1 MRVLV
6 TGGGGQVGQALCAV
20 LQEHEVLAPSHADLD
35 VTDRKA
41 VLELAAWRPDVI
53 FHTAAMTNVDGCEQA
68 PQTAYRVNALG
79 TQNVALLAQR
89 CGAVLCYIST
99 DYVFDGEKGA
109 PYWEWDPPNP
119 LNVYGAS
126 KLAGEWF
133 VQTLLDRFYIA
144 RTAWVYGPG
153 GRNFPRKVLELAAQR
168 PSLSMVTTEAG
179 HPTYAPHLAVAL
191 AQLIQTEAYGIYHV
205 VNEGCVT
212 RYELARAVLDAAGRR
227 EYPLEPVTSYPR
239 PARVPRRVELHTMTL
254 HAVGIELP
262 HWTVGIAEWVKAE
275 GLLT

>member
-6 TGGGGQVGQALCAV
+6 TGGSGQVGRALQAV
-20 LQEHEVLAPSHADLD
+20 LQEHEVLAPPRAELD
-35 VTDRKA
+35 VTNRNA
-41 VLELAAWRPDVI
+41 VLTLAAWRPDVI
-53 FHTAAMTNVDGCEQA
+53 IHAAAMTNVDGCEQDA
-68 PQTAYRVNALG
+68 EAAYRVNALG
-79 TQNVALLAQR
+79 TQNVVLLAQR
-89 CGAVLCYIST
+89 CGAELCYIST
-99 DYVFDGEKGA
+99 DYVFDGEKGT

-168 PSLSMVTTEAG
+168 PSLGMVTTEAG
-179 HPTYAPHLAVAL
+179 HPTYAPHLARAL
-191 AQLIQTEAYGIYHV
+191 VQLVQSGAYGIYHV
-205 VNEGCVT
+205 VNKGCTT

-227 EYPLEPVTSYPR
+227 DYPLEPITSYPR
-239 PARVPRRVELHTMTL
+239 PARVPRRVELRTSTL
-254 HAVGIELP
+254 RAVGIELP
-262 HWTVGIAEWVKAE
+262 HWSQGVAEWVKAE
-275 GLLT
+275 GWAT

>member
-6 TGGGGQVGQALCAV
+6 TGGGGQVGRALCAV

-35 VTDRKA
+35 VTDKKA
-41 VLELAAWRPDVI
+41 VLELVAWRPDVI
-53 FHTAAMTNVDGCEQA
+53 FHTAAMTNVDGCEQD

-109 PYWEWDPPNP
+109 PYWEWDSPNP

-179 HPTYAPHLAVAL
+179 HPTYAPHLAAAL

-227 EYPLEPVTSYPR
+227 EYPLEPITSYPR

-254 HAVGIELP
+254 RAVGVELP

-275 GLLT
+275 GLLA